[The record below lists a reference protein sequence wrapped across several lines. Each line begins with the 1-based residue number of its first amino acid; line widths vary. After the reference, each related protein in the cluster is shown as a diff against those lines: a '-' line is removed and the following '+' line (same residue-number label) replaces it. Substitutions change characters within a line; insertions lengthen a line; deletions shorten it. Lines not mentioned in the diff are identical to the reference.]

1 MYISKLALY
10 GFKSFSKKSEIYFGK
25 GITAIV
31 GPNGCGKTNIVD
43 AIRWVIGEQKSS
55 VLRADRNTDV
65 IFNGTVTRRPL
76 NLAEVSL
83 TIHNVSGRITLPYA
97 DIVITRRVYRNGESE
112 YFINNNLCRL
122 KDINDLFIDTG
133 MGANAYSIIELK
145 MIEDILSENPE
156 ERKRMFEE
164 AAGVNKYRVQRK
176 AALRKL
182 EATRED
188 LVRLNDIINEV
199 DAKVK
204 NLRRQLRRYEKH
216 QEITANLI
224 DAEVQLAARKV
235 ADIQSSVSPL
245 EMRIAEAKDR
255 LTGIIHQLKQKESIW
270 QQRQSQFEEQETILE
285 EKNRQLTKIREEYN
299 QFTTTELL
307 LKEQLRNVHQT
318 VNRLKN
324 DIRQAENTLESARQK
339 KIDLAQ
345 QHLATQQLLNEKR
358 EAFKEIEADSTTVEQ
373 QYSGINAEIQ
383 ALQEERFGLSKKQTE
398 NSVRFSN
405 LQENIDQRQK
415 ELHTLEEQI
424 SSQKD
429 NEETIRTSLQS
440 IREQIGALEL
450 DLQEKRDNRD
460 ELEQRYSDYF
470 QKEQELQQE
479 HRALESRLDRYSNQ
493 IRFYQEIIQS
503 KEGFSPGLQ
512 YVLDHLSDFP
522 GIKGALS
529 DLIAVDR
536 EHYLAV
542 EAVLKDISRLLVAET
557 RDAALN
563 TLAILADKG
572 KGRVSIIPLDRQY
585 RSDQGATIQDLTPL
599 SAYIKCEPALSNIK
613 EFLFNGIYCCRD
625 ADFHHFI
632 QNPDLDSVPIV
643 SDRGRFRDADGI
655 LTGGS
660 QTGESNIL
668 IGRSEKLHQ
677 LESEADNLSS
687 QLRAVA
693 AQLESLRQDLKKV
706 GNQKESIAK
715 AIKDGEQH
723 LFDLNARL
731 NKEEAQLTESSN
743 IQKTLQENRV
753 ALEVLIENFRERMQR
768 ENPDKA
774 DLDEEI
780 AALEQKIN
788 VLKEKA
794 ATVKSELDRLIT
806 ERQNRRIE
814 LINLENQFRN
824 ICDNQEITRR
834 SIQRTLENRD
844 RALAELEKSE
854 REAADI
860 AGKIEANQQEL
871 DKARNRVAAAEKDIE
886 SFRQSFQTNRLEI
899 QRLNESLLQLRHE
912 KELLSDSI
920 SKLELDRSEYK
931 AATNEIKTVLME
943 KYKREIPAEPP
954 EDLPE
959 KDELLKKVERLKR
972 NLELIGM
979 VNMTVKEEYEE
990 ENSRLEFLTEQRDD
1004 LIKSEKG
1011 LNDVITQID
1020 NVAREQFSEIFEKI
1034 RQNFKT
1040 TFSIF
1045 FDGGEADLKLIGDS
1059 DPLEAQIEIWACP
1072 SGKRMR
1078 SLKMLS
1084 AGEKALTAI
1093 ALLFGIYQ
1101 VKPSPFCI
1109 LDEVDAPLD
1118 DENTRRFTNVIRTFA
1133 EKTQFIIVTHNKS
1146 TMSIADSLYGIT
1158 MAESGI
1164 SQIVSVKLE

>member
-1 MYISKLALY
+1 MYISKLSLY

-97 DIVITRRVYRNGESE
+97 DIVITRRVYRNGEGE

-122 KDINDLFIDTG
+122 KDITDLFIDTG

-188 LVRLNDIINEV
+188 LVRLNDIISEV

-224 DAEVQLAARKV
+224 DTEVRLATRKV

-245 EMRIAEAKDR
+245 ETRIAEAKDR
-255 LTGIIHQLKQKESIW
+255 LTGTIHQLKQKESIW
-270 QQRQSQFEEQETILE
+270 QQRQSEFEEQETILE
-285 EKNRQLTKIREEYN
+285 EKNRQLTEIREEYN
-299 QFTTTELL
+299 QFTTKELL

-324 DIRQAENTLESARQK
+324 DIRQAENTLESANQK
-339 KIDLAQ
+339 KIDLEQ
-345 QHLATQQLLNEKR
+345 QYLTTQQLLNERR
-358 EAFKEIEADSTTVEQ
+358 ETFKAIESDSTTVEQ
-373 QYSGINAEIQ
+373 QFSGINAEIQ

-398 NSVRFSN
+398 NSMRFSN
-405 LQENIDQRQK
+405 LQENIDQREK

-424 SSQKD
+424 SAQKN

-440 IREQIGALEL
+440 IREQIDALEL
-450 DLQEKRDNRD
+450 DLQQKRDNRD
-460 ELEQRYSDYF
+460 ELEQRYGDYF

-479 HRALESRLDRYSNQ
+479 HRALESRLDRYTNQ

-512 YVLDHLSDFP
+512 YVLDHLTDFP

-529 DLIAVDR
+529 DLLAVDR

-542 EAVLKDISRLLVAET
+542 EAVLKDISRLLVAEN
-557 RDAALN
+557 REAALN

-585 RSDQGATIQDLTPL
+585 HSDQGATIRDLSPL
-599 SAYIKCEPALSNIK
+599 SAHIKCEQSLSNLK
-613 EFLFNGIYCCRD
+613 EFLFNGIYCCKD
-625 ADFHHFI
+625 ADFHRLI
-632 QNPDLDSVPIV
+632 QNPDLDGVPIV

-668 IGRSEKLHQ
+668 VGRSERLHQ

-693 AQLESLRQDLKKV
+693 AQLDSLRQDLKSV
-706 GNQKESIAK
+706 GDQKESTAQ

-723 LFDLNARL
+723 LYDLNARL

-743 IQKTLQENRV
+743 IQKTLEENRV

-768 ENPDKA
+768 EDPGKTDI
-774 DLDEEI
+774 DEQI

-788 VLKEKA
+788 VQKEKA
-794 ATVKSELDRLIT
+794 ATVKSELDRLIA

-814 LINLENQFRN
+814 LINLENRFRN

-834 SIQRTLENRD
+834 SIQRTLESRD
-844 RALAELEKSE
+844 RALTELEKTE

-860 AGKIEANQQEL
+860 AGKIEANRQQL
-871 DKARNRVAAAEKDIE
+871 DQARNRMTAAEEDIE

-899 QRLNESLLQLRHE
+899 QRLNESLLKLRHE

-931 AATNEIKTVLME
+931 AAINEIKTVLME

-1020 NVAREQFSEIFEKI
+1020 NVAREQFSEIFNKI
-1034 RQNFKT
+1034 CQNFKT

-1072 SGKRMR
+1072 SGKKMR